1 MSIAV
6 INIRD
11 LIKYILI
18 LGIIGIVIASG
29 IIIVKGREELK
40 PAEAEDKESSSFL
53 YCLGMEIP
61 IMSKDEDMK
70 EDKKAEAS
78 GYKMLDTQLAMMSNL
93 EEDDHS
99 KEDERNEE
107 IQEEQKV
114 EEEPKENKKIEVA
127 GGVTTQVINEN
138 NITASFTDQRQDI
151 QIKNQSKY
159 DVKDI
164 LENPHYE
171 LKNKNKVLIYHTH
184 TCESYTSSEKYGY
197 EMTGAYRTTDLNF
210 TVSKVRRR
218 IRGML
223 KTIWKNSCS

>member
-18 LGIIGIVIASG
+18 LGISAIVVSSG

-40 PAEAEDKESSSFL
+40 PAETEEKKNSSFL
-53 YCLGMEIP
+53 YCLGIEIP
-61 IMSKDEDMK
+61 LMSKDENMK
-70 EDKKAEAS
+70 ENKKASAS
-78 GYKMLDTQLAMMSNL
+78 GYQILDTQLAMMSNL

-99 KEDERNEE
+99 KEDERKEE
-107 IQEEQKV
+107 IQEEQKT
-114 EEEPKENKKIEVA
+114 EEEPKEDKKIETA
-127 GGVTTQVINEN
+127 EGITTQVINEN
-138 NITASFTDQRQDI
+138 NIAASFTDEKQDI
-151 QIKNQSKY
+151 KIKNQSKY

-164 LENPHYE
+164 IENPHYE
-171 LKNKNKVLIYHTH
+171 LKNKSKVLIYHTH
-184 TCESYTSSEKYGY
+184 TCESYTPSEKYGY

-218 IRGML
+218 IRRMF
-223 KTIWKNSCS
+223 KAIWKNGST

>member
-107 IQEEQKV
+107 IQ
-114 EEEPKENKKIEVA
+114 
-127 GGVTTQVINEN
+127 
-138 NITASFTDQRQDI
+138 
-151 QIKNQSKY
+151 
-159 DVKDI
+159 
-164 LENPHYE
+164 
-171 LKNKNKVLIYHTH
+171 
-184 TCESYTSSEKYGY
+184 
-197 EMTGAYRTTDLNF
+197 
-210 TVSKVRRR
+210 
-218 IRGML
+218 
-223 KTIWKNSCS
+223 